1 MRKSALIITLQLALT
16 AGALAA
22 AFDISDD
29 DMRDIEDTFKS
40 LDSNVTLK
48 DKKAA
53 AEAQALAAYFQ
64 KVEGFYAQKPETAD
78 ATGWA
83 RDAHTLAAQLAAAV
97 DEGRFDAAQEQ
108 AQLIQKT
115 CKRCHDVYKQK

>member
-1 MRKSALIITLQLALT
+1 MRKFALIITLQLALA
-16 AGALAA
+16 AGVLAA
-22 AFDISDD
+22 AFEVSDD

-53 AEAQALAAYFQ
+53 SEAQELVAYFQ
-64 KVEGFYAQKPETAD
+64 KVEGFYAQKPDTAD
-78 ATGWA
+78 ASGWA
-83 RDAHTLAAQLAAAV
+83 RETHAAAKRLEAAV
-97 DEGRFDAAQEQ
+97 NEGRFDAALEDVHQ
-108 AQLIQKT
+108 IQKT